1 MNPCTRHLLTCFGDS
16 YLLGMVLHSSF
27 LFCHFLLPTFSVLQ
41 VVVGLPFLLI
51 LLCLYVV
58 PFGTYS
64 PCVQEKDKLAPK
76 PDFFGHRGAPMVG
89 LSLMDVGEYRCA
101 WVWRAHQILGT
112 PWKSKGVDLR
122 WQEKKLNVETGLEPR
137 SPNSLS
143 ISLYCASVTLP
154 QMSRVSKS
162 YLNKEP
168 REPNSLPKVFSYWAP
183 SLP

>member
-1 MNPCTRHLLTCFGDS
+1 MGIWQKLRVNQWVHRFNEPMHSVFTDCCFGDS

-64 PCVQEKDKLAPK
+64 PCVQENDKLAPK

-89 LSLMDVGEYRCA
+89 LSMTDVGKYRCA
-101 WVWRAHQILGT
+101 WVRMRQWHIRSRSPWR
-112 PWKSKGVDLR
+112 S
-122 WQEKKLNVETGLEPR
+122 KKLAWDDRNKELSVEVELEPR
-137 SPNSLS
+137 SPNSQS
-143 ISLYCASVTLP
+143 FFSLLCPVTLP
-154 QMSRVSKS
+154 QMSQIPKS
-162 YLNKEP
+162 GSIE
-168 REPNSLPKVFSYWAP
+168 
-183 SLP
+183 

>member
-1 MNPCTRHLLTCFGDS
+1 M
-16 YLLGMVLHSSF
+16 LGMVLYSSF

-89 LSLMDVGEYRCA
+89 LSMKNVGEYGCA
-101 WVWRAHQILGT
+101 WV
-112 PWKSKGVDLR
+112 
-122 WQEKKLNVETGLEPR
+122 
-137 SPNSLS
+137 
-143 ISLYCASVTLP
+143 
-154 QMSRVSKS
+154 
-162 YLNKEP
+162 
-168 REPNSLPKVFSYWAP
+168 
-183 SLP
+183 